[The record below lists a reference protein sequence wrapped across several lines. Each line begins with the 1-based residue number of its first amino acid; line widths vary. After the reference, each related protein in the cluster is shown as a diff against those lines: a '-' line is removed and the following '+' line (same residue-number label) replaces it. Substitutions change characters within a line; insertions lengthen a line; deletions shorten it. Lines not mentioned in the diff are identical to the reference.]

1 MNAVLEDGCSL
12 CDERCGF
19 FGGVILFAAPCD
31 CYCVGDDWLFL
42 WRFILLLWR
51 CILSCCASHQGGGG
65 GGIIDV
71 VITPIAYA
79 MNGDELKDQADQR
92 DGECSHE

>member
-12 CDERCGF
+12 CYERCGF

-42 WRFILLLWR
+42 WRLILLWW
-51 CILSCCASHQGGGG
+51 CILSCGASHQGGGV
-65 GGIIDV
+65 GISIDV